1 MVYYS
6 LPPASSFG
14 QFITPKAL
22 LRTDNAVLLNTMTM
36 SQSSYPVN
44 TEWPKSPLSNPAW
57 QLAWVTG
64 SPLQHGGPL

>member
-22 LRTDNAVLLNTMTM
+22 LRTDNNQGIAKTDNDHNDISNWVLKAVILNTDC
-36 SQSSYPVN
+36 
-44 TEWPKSPLSNPAW
+44 
-57 QLAWVTG
+57 
-64 SPLQHGGPL
+64 

>member
-36 SQSSYPVN
+36 SQSSCPTN
-44 TEWPKSPLSNPAW
+44 SEKAESPSSSSPNNKMACDLS
-57 QLAWVTG
+57 
-64 SPLQHGGPL
+64 SFF